1 MKGMHAQ
8 GGLPIPG
15 IVHIDQPYHFGE
27 GEGMSAHEF
36 GLARARQL
44 EEKILAL
51 GVDKVAAFIGEPIQ
65 GAGVIIPRELLARD
79 PAHLRPVRH
88 PAYRRRGD
96 LRLWPHRPLVCQ

>member
-51 GVDKVAAFIGEPIQ
+51 GWTRWPPSSASLSRVRGSSF
-65 GAGVIIPRELLARD
+65 PRELLA
-79 PAHLRPVRH
+79 
-88 PAYRRRGD
+88 
-96 LRLWPHRPLVCQ
+96 